1 MLSPFCEPLP
11 LGHEFLGGRR
21 DVQVQLVTEEID
33 QTLLVQDQGNVVDG
47 WTVVDVDHL
56 KMATCQA
63 HRKTSVS

>member
-1 MLSPFCEPLP
+1 M
-11 LGHEFLGGRR
+11 
-21 DVQVQLVTEEID
+21 QLVTEEID

-63 HRKTSVS
+63 HRETSVSLLTHKAVKSKFLDEIG

>member
-47 WTVVDVDHL
+47 WTVMNVDHL
-56 KMATCQA
+56 KIVNCQT
-63 HRKTSVS
+63 HKEFS